1 MDLALTLRT
10 GQPPPLIT
18 DSSAKTKKE
27 FDMWDRSNRTSLM
40 GTIFGEVTTTKEFL
54 DDIEK
59 HFVKNDKGETN
70 TFLGSLVSMKYQGQG
85 NIREYIIHMS
95 NITSKL
101 KALKLELF
109 DDLLMQ
115 ELLQH
120 IFGNSIL
127 IMEKSHS
134 RGFET
139 LETPNMFLNPSI

>member
-1 MDLALTLRT
+1 
-10 GQPPPLIT
+10 
-18 DSSAKTKKE
+18 
-27 FDMWDRSNRTSLM
+27 M
-40 GTIFGEVTTTKEFL
+40 GSFKSHKSHGHNIRRGFTTTKEFL

-115 ELLQH
+115 EFLQH
-120 IFGNSIL
+120 IFENSIL